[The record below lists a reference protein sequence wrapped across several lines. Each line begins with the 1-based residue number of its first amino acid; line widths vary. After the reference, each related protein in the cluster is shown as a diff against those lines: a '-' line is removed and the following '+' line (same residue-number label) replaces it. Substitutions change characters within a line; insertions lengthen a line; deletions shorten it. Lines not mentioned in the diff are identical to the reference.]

1 VPSPGRAERDHQVDA
16 GDDGEVPSLLGAKA
30 HAAASVPVTPARIE
44 GLRTS
49 SPALG
54 GPEVIAAGMEEVVDL
69 TAERRRDKRQAVETM
84 LLGADDPTSA
94 SEAGSANQARCV
106 LIYL

>member
-1 VPSPGRAERDHQVDA
+1 MLATTEKYRRSSAPR
-16 GDDGEVPSLLGAKA
+16 L

-84 LLGADDPTSA
+84 LSLIPLT
-94 SEAGSANQARCV
+94 QA
-106 LIYL
+106 